1 MTAESQKR
9 RWKRQ
14 AVLSVVLFALLQ
26 AACAAVFGSSLAE
39 AETGEYYLD
48 NFSVIAFDAPYEA
61 LGEAAEQGHINA
73 MLDRAGLAGVSGL
86 LVLPALVVLKQR
98 FQEIE
103 GGEFYAA
110 AEY

>member
-1 MTAESQKR
+1 MPSESLKR
-9 RWKRQ
+9 RRRRQ
-14 AVLSVVLFALLQ
+14 AVLSVVMFTLFQ
-26 AACAAVFGSSLAE
+26 AACAAVFA
-39 AETGEYYLD
+39 
-48 NFSVIAFDAPYEA
+48 A
-61 LGEAAEQGHINA
+61 LCFIPDLPRWASRLFAA
-73 MLDRAGLAGVSGL
+73 LAGVSGL

>member
-26 AACAAVFGSSLAE
+26 AACAAVFTALCFIPD
-39 AETGEYYLD
+39 LPRW
-48 NFSVIAFDAPYEA
+48 AFR
-61 LGEAAEQGHINA
+61 LFAA
-73 MLDRAGLAGVSGL
+73 LAGMCGL
-86 LVLPALVVLKQR
+86 LVVPALVVLKER

-103 GGEFYAA
+103 GGESDAA

>member
-26 AACAAVFGSSLAE
+26 TACAAVF
-39 AETGEYYLD
+39 T
-48 NFSVIAFDAPYEA
+48 A
-61 LGEAAEQGHINA
+61 LCFIPDLPRWASRLFAA
-73 MLDRAGLAGVSGL
+73 LAGVSGL